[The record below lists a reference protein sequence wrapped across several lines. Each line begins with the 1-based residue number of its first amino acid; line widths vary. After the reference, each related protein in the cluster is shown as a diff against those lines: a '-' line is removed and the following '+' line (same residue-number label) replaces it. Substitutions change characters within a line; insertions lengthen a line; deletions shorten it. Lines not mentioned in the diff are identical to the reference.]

1 MDDASTA
8 ADPVSGDRPVQRLSS
23 RRCAR
28 TFLLTRWADVFGNGG
43 VDRDGEAAA
52 GDHFVNG
59 YPPVL
64 DQWRFDADTR
74 DACAARGIRPPL
86 DRCPTGRRPAW
97 LWQFGCELPC
107 RGQAPTW
114 FCCNT
119 TWTVST
125 NEFGHVFSAC
135 RKAIIEILQRKQ
147 QTEVSRPDKLIGQ
160 RRLLDGAPC
169 TQQTAQSGWNV
180 VGSKDTLPLCTR
192 MPMTA
197 AALQSP

>member
-74 DACAARGIRPPL
+74 DACAAQMRGELPAGV
-86 DRCPTGRRPAW
+86 GRRRDDVLA
-97 LWQFGCELPC
+97 GYVN
-107 RGQAPTW
+107 RDDG
-114 FCCNT
+114 
-119 TWTVST
+119 V
-125 NEFGHVFSAC
+125 
-135 RKAIIEILQRKQ
+135 
-147 QTEVSRPDKLIGQ
+147 GQ
-160 RRLLDGAPC
+160 RLGV
-169 TQQTAQSGWNV
+169 TS
-180 VGSKDTLPLCTR
+180 
-192 MPMTA
+192 
-197 AALQSP
+197 